1 METEQ
6 LEAGFKTSEELAA
19 YVKGLENTVA
29 LAQQKFDRL
38 CETNCSLNNQVEF
51 LQTVVL
57 NLSKQNVR
65 K

>member
-29 LAQQKFDRL
+29 LANQKVNEVWEKNR
-38 CETNCSLNNQVEF
+38 SLSDQVCF
-51 LQTVVL
+51 LQTVVM